1 MRVLRRDASLLQFL
15 PPALLLVAVGLVG
28 TTMSA
33 GTKDDFTTALV
44 MATIVIAIYV
54 FVGNSGVIS
63 FGHISFV
70 AIGAFAAGVMT
81 IPSAVKPTV
90 MPNLFPFLAENS
102 IGSFESLILAAALGA
117 IVACVAG
124 LALMRLSGLA
134 AGIATFAL
142 LEITNNVLRFW
153 TKIGPGAQ
161 TLSLVPENIGPIQ
174 AMLGAL
180 FAAAVAFAF
189 QRSRSGRLLRA
200 AREDPAAAQAAGIDI
215 HRKRLIAFVISGA
228 LAGFAGGLLVHQI
241 GSITTEQVY
250 LRLTFITLAM
260 LVIGGMRSL
269 WGAVVGALAVSFID
283 IVLVDAERGIGLG
296 PVTIDLPTGSS
307 LVILGALMAAMLI
320 LRPSGLTGGREAA
333 LRVPRFL
340 GGRIRSRS
348 EPAETGSAEGGSGES
363 RTDAE
368 AGSPGPG
375 SPDSGGRE
383 TRLDV

>member
-1 MRVLRRDASLLQFL
+1 MTDRLGLRQFA
-15 PPALLLVAVGLVG
+15 PPALLLVAVGLYG
-28 TTMSA
+28 STTSA
-33 GTKDDFTTALV
+33 GTRDDFTSALI
-44 MATIVIAIYV
+44 MATIVIALYV

-117 IVACVAG
+117 FVAFFAG

-134 AGIATFAL
+134 AGIATFAV
-142 LEITNNVLRFW
+142 LEITHNVLRFW

-161 TLSLVPENIGPIQ
+161 TLSLVPEDIEPIQ

-200 AREDPAAAQAAGIDI
+200 SREDPAAAQAAGIDV
-215 HRKRLIAFVISGA
+215 HRKRMIAFTISGA
-228 LAGFAGGLLVHQI
+228 LAGLAGGLLVHQI

-260 LVIGGMRSL
+260 LVVGGMRSL
-269 WGAVVGALAVSFID
+269 WGAVVGALVVSFLD
-283 IVLVDAERGIGLG
+283 IVLIDAESGLGIG
-296 PVTIDLPTGSS
+296 PATIDLPVGSS
-307 LVILGALMAAMLI
+307 LVILGAVMAAMLI
-320 LRPSGLTGGREAA
+320 LRPSGLTGGNEAT
-333 LRVPRFL
+333 LRVPKALLR
-340 GGRIRSRS
+340 RRDR
-348 EPAETGSAEGGSGES
+348 A
-363 RTDAE
+363 
-368 AGSPGPG
+368 
-375 SPDSGGRE
+375 DSGAGK
-383 TRLDV
+383 TPKTGPASKT